1 MHYFQIKHVIRWL
14 GVPCFILMLG
24 CAQLQ
29 VKDGILS
36 PPHKNYTVNIPGKG
50 WEIIRV
56 SKEDI
61 ALWHKRYHAMIA
73 FISSDIENK
82 ALSLEMLNSQL
93 FIGMK
98 EKKVLRKES
107 VIVGNQLAMHT
118 IFVCEIDN
126 YKFKI
131 DSYVIKFGNKVY
143 DLVYW
148 SPSDSFDY
156 VQNNFTNLVRSFKFT
171 PTEE

>member
-1 MHYFQIKHVIRWL
+1 MYYFQIKYVIRWL

-73 FISSDIENK
+73 FISSNIENK

-107 VIVGNQLAMHT
+107 VIVDNQEAMHT
-118 IFVCEIDN
+118 ILICEIDN
-126 YKFKI
+126 HTLKVE
-131 DSYVIKFGNKVY
+131 SYVIEFENQVY

-148 SPSDSFDY
+148 APPDSFDY
-156 VQNNFTNLVRSFKFT
+156 VREDFKSIVKSFKFLNL
-171 PTEE
+171 